1 MYISLQMLAYW
12 KLLVEYVLIYI
23 YIHKHDVSVVKNQYT
38 IQTLINIMY
47 ARDLILSQ
55 ALLEKDKGRTDVG
68 QKEYGRNCR
77 NKHDILMIT

>member
-1 MYISLQMLAYW
+1 MYIHVYIFANVSLLKTSCGMCS
-12 KLLVEYVLIYI
+12 YI
-23 YIHKHDVSVVKNQYT
+23 QYDVSVVKNQYT

-77 NKHDILMIT
+77 NKHDILLIT

>member
-1 MYISLQMLAYW
+1 MYIHVYIFANVSLLKTSCGMCS
-12 KLLVEYVLIYI
+12 
-23 YIHKHDVSVVKNQYT
+23 YIHIYTLVVKNQYT

-77 NKHDILMIT
+77 NKHDILLIT

>member
-1 MYISLQMLAYW
+1 MFLYTY
-12 KLLVEYVLIYI
+12 
-23 YIHKHDVSVVKNQYT
+23 DVSVVKNQYT

-47 ARDLILSQ
+47 ARDLVLSQ

-77 NKHDILMIT
+77 NKHDILIIT

>member
-1 MYISLQMLAYW
+1 MWNVFLYT
-12 KLLVEYVLIYI
+12 YI
-23 YIHKHDVSVVKNQYT
+23 YIVVKNQYT

-77 NKHDILMIT
+77 NKHDILIIT

>member
-1 MYISLQMLAYW
+1 
-12 KLLVEYVLIYI
+12 
-23 YIHKHDVSVVKNQYT
+23 
-38 IQTLINIMY
+38 MY
-47 ARDLILSQ
+47 ARDLVLSQ

>member
-1 MYISLQMLAYW
+1 
-12 KLLVEYVLIYI
+12 
-23 YIHKHDVSVVKNQYT
+23 
-38 IQTLINIMY
+38 MY

-77 NKHDILMIT
+77 NKHNILIITLRFSFNPFSHQK

>member
-1 MYISLQMLAYW
+1 MFLYTY
-12 KLLVEYVLIYI
+12 
-23 YIHKHDVSVVKNQYT
+23 DVSVVKNQYT

-77 NKHDILMIT
+77 NKHDILIIT

>member
-1 MYISLQMLAYW
+1 
-12 KLLVEYVLIYI
+12 
-23 YIHKHDVSVVKNQYT
+23 
-38 IQTLINIMY
+38 MY

-77 NKHDILMIT
+77 NTHDILIIT